1 MATSKTTQTN
11 DRCAVNHIMLM
22 KCFIVFSNFC
32 LSFICLWIRIIEF
45 IKKIK
50 KRSFSFL
57 PLIMNIFSYSGP
69 QRAAIHL
76 LSTLTS
82 NDTGVVMVIGTN
94 SLVAMLLC
102 CMKESHCRYL
112 VLDITFSYQES
123 YRVAT
128 HVLQVL
134 HDSTVL
140 MLAKQN
146 FKHSSKQKA
155 QYLRSV
161 QFIIFYIITNEQ
173 SIHMVR

>member
-1 MATSKTTQTN
+1 MVSFYEEMATSKTTQTN

-22 KCFIVFSNFC
+22 KCFIAFSSFC

-123 YRVAT
+123 
-128 HVLQVL
+128 
-134 HDSTVL
+134 
-140 MLAKQN
+140 
-146 FKHSSKQKA
+146 
-155 QYLRSV
+155 
-161 QFIIFYIITNEQ
+161 
-173 SIHMVR
+173 